1 MLRPFRLAA
10 PRPGF
15 SAAGGPKGSGC
26 GGVGRNKDE
35 DLTGWLTCKDA
46 VKFEKI
52 GSCLTC
58 GKLSLAFNGIG
69 DKEAI
74 ALAKGPC
81 PCPPP
86 PETSLALLDY
96 IIGRPYSAEDDN
108 DVNILS
114 DA

>member
-1 MLRPFRLAA
+1 MPSEARAA
-10 PRPGF
+10 ARG
-15 SAAGGPKGSGC
+15 A
-26 GGVGRNKDE
+26 GRNKDE

-74 ALAKGPC
+74 ALAKGQC
-81 PCPPP
+81 PWPRPQ
-86 PETSLALLDY
+86 SGDSIMQGALP
-96 IIGRPYSAEDDN
+96 RRR
-108 DVNILS
+108 
-114 DA
+114 